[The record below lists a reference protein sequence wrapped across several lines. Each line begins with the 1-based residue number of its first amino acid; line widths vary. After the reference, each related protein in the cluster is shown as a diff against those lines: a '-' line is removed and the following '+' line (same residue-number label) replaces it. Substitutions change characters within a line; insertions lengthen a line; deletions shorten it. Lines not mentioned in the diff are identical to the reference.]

1 MMPLFFM
8 ERLILES
15 LSRQAKN
22 EVALAK
28 DTALTRDAL
37 NHILARLAARGLIV
51 QDAAGVRT
59 NLAAREKLI
68 DLLSGAN
75 QKQNEIQ
82 DLWLQLGQQ
91 HLKTKFL
98 RTSWHLKKVYLQ
110 PRQITHVMQLLQ
122 AVQGILATAEGQDE
136 PHALHE
142 EFIFTW
148 AAGKCSDFI
157 QDVMTPVSVEG
168 N

>member
-51 QDAAGVRT
+51 QDATGVRT

-82 DLWLQLGQQ
+82 D
-91 HLKTKFL
+91 
-98 RTSWHLKKVYLQ
+98 
-110 PRQITHVMQLLQ
+110 
-122 AVQGILATAEGQDE
+122 
-136 PHALHE
+136 
-142 EFIFTW
+142 
-148 AAGKCSDFI
+148 
-157 QDVMTPVSVEG
+157 
-168 N
+168 